1 MGKKTSEMAALLIQ
15 YVEAGDASGW
25 NNMRYS
31 RTRRQMFIGPVN
43 LAGKKLVGFN
53 LSWCDLRG
61 ANFSGADITGSAF
74 QHSSLEGANFAGVKA
89 VEAYFDYADVDDADM
104 SGADFTGAS
113 LAGVRF
119 HGVDLSHANF
129 TRATLEE
136 PKYGNLEK
144 AKNVSD
150 ANFTDVKYDRI

>member
-1 MGKKTSEMAALLIQ
+1 MSEMAALLLKYI
-15 YVEAGDASGW
+15 EAGDVSGW
-25 NNMRYS
+25 NNMRRE

-43 LAGKKLVGFN
+43 LTGRKLIGLD

-61 ANFSGADITGSAF
+61 ANFSGADVSGSAF
-74 QHSSLEGANFAGVKA
+74 QHSSLEGANFSGVKA
-89 VEAYFDYADVDDADM
+89 VGAYFDYADVDDADM
-104 SGADFTGAS
+104 SGADFSEAS

-119 HGVDLSHANF
+119 HGVDLNHANF

-144 AKNVSD
+144 AKYVST
-150 ANFTDVKYDRI
+150 AIFTDVKYDRI